1 MAYKELGRVQNERF
15 RKNLSY
21 FRDLNQNVS
30 MQVKA
35 LIENFYNKIL
45 ETLRKALNEEQ
56 FNLIKI
62 QIRDLGLDQIPNKI
76 SFFS

>member
-62 QIRDLGLDQIPNKI
+62 QIN
-76 SFFS
+76 